1 MTTTTTTTVQVG
13 ETVGP
18 LLVAL
23 SVVVLPLLAA
33 AVRRCWSR
41 PAVVLYLLSL
51 VLLGTWTA
59 KSIAIAD
66 SSYDSPP
73 PWPALPW
80 MLAALAGTAASTTAL
95 LARPPR

>member
-1 MTTTTTTTVQVG
+1 MQVLNAL
-13 ETVGP
+13 GP

-23 SVVVLPLLAA
+23 SVVVLPLLLA
-33 AVRRCWSR
+33 AVLRRWSR
-41 PAVVLYLLSL
+41 LAVALYLLSL

-73 PWPALPW
+73 AWPALPW
-80 MLAALAGTAASTTAL
+80 MLTALAGTAAAAPAL
-95 LARPPR
+95 LLTRRRRQH